1 MHRKFAC
8 YTRVGMQRCTRYR
21 EQIKSTALAGRLF
34 LVHSLSVRSVDEMIA
49 QFLPE
54 VREFITRHTAYNKH
68 DTGGEGRF
76 ILRKSQEDVPRN
88 GRGASRRGRGDARGA
103 VPGRH
108 GGFHM
113 VVCAGWPSMK
123 GKFGAGKV
131 CAHQPRRGTASG
143 RPSRQSISPPAQ
155 LSLPRQLIRAR
166 QLSLPRQLIRARQLS
181 LPRYRLV
188 PSRSWREPSPA
199 LPAKLSA
206 ILSTH

>member
-1 MHRKFAC
+1 
-8 YTRVGMQRCTRYR
+8 
-21 EQIKSTALAGRLF
+21 
-34 LVHSLSVRSVDEMIA
+34 
-49 QFLPE
+49 
-54 VREFITRHTAYNKH
+54 
-68 DTGGEGRF
+68 
-76 ILRKSQEDVPRN
+76 
-88 GRGASRRGRGDARGA
+88 
-103 VPGRH
+103 
-108 GGFHM
+108 
-113 VVCAGWPSMK
+113 MK